1 MRPIAH
7 ARRQSSRAA
16 LSRHAVDAVVVG
28 NPVPLG
34 IPALFLADQLSRG
47 RTGERI
53 LSGKRGLI
61 AEYAGAEG
69 YAYAWGH
76 LIEQR
81 LGRSV
86 LWRVVPVALW
96 ERLSDVRAES
106 PLLIEE
112 LLTLMQPRIPPAL
125 EPHLPSG
132 VVARGCQGASRHSP
146 ATAAPEP
153 PEPSVS
159 HARSGSRRR
168 IRKPGAQSSCV
179 RVEARPSQ
187 LPYRAQQC
195 RPQER
200 DHNEHDGCDHE
211 RPLDA

>member
-7 ARRQSSRAA
+7 ASRPSSRAA
-16 LSRHAVDAVVVG
+16 SSRHAVDAVVVG

-47 RTGERI
+47 RTGEQI

-69 YAYAWGH
+69 YAYRWGH
-76 LIEQR
+76 LIEVG
-81 LGRSV
+81 LGRFV

-96 ERLSDVRAES
+96 ERLSDVRAGS

-112 LLTLMQPRIPPAL
+112 LLTLMQPGISPAL

-132 VVARGCQGASRHSP
+132 LVLRGFQGASRRSPHSLFTLLLTEP
-146 ATAAPEP
+146 RAASAVRDWLASPFLIDVLP
-153 PEPSVS
+153 PLLNNIERGV
-159 HARSGSRRR
+159 ADLVRR
-168 IRKPGAQSSCV
+168 V
-179 RVEARPSQ
+179 
-187 LPYRAQQC
+187 
-195 RPQER
+195 
-200 DHNEHDGCDHE
+200 
-211 RPLDA
+211 

>member
-7 ARRQSSRAA
+7 SRRQSSRAA
-16 LSRHAVDAVVVG
+16 SSRHAVDAVVVG

-47 RTGERI
+47 RTGEQI

-69 YAYAWGH
+69 YGYRWGH
-76 LIEQR
+76 LIEVR
-81 LGRSV
+81 LGRFV

-96 ERLSDVRAES
+96 ERLSDVRAGS

-112 LLTLMQPRIPPAL
+112 LLTLMQPGIPPAL

-132 VVARGCQGASRHSP
+132 VVLRGFQGASRRSP
-146 ATAAPEP
+146 HALFTLLSTEPRVITAVRDWLASPFLIDLL
-153 PEPSVS
+153 PSLLNDVERGV
-159 HARSGSRRR
+159 ANLVRS
-168 IRKPGAQSSCV
+168 V
-179 RVEARPSQ
+179 
-187 LPYRAQQC
+187 
-195 RPQER
+195 
-200 DHNEHDGCDHE
+200 
-211 RPLDA
+211 

>member
-1 MRPIAH
+1 MRSIAH
-7 ARRQSSRAA
+7 SRRQSSRAA
-16 LSRHAVDAVVVG
+16 SSRHAVDAVVVG

-47 RTGERI
+47 RTGEQI
-53 LSGKRGLI
+53 LNGKRGLI

-81 LGRSV
+81 LGRFV

-96 ERLSDVRAES
+96 ERLSNVRAGS

-112 LLTLMQPRIPPAL
+112 LLTLMQPGVSPAL

-132 VVARGCQGASRHSP
+132 LVLRGCQGASRRSPHALFTLLLTEPRP
-146 ATAAPEP
+146 ATA
-153 PEPSVS
+153 
-159 HARSGSRRR
+159 
-168 IRKPGAQSSCV
+168 V
-179 RVEARPSQ
+179 RDWLARPFLIDF
-187 LPYRAQQC
+187 LP
-195 RPQER
+195 PLLKDLER
-200 DHNEHDGCDHE
+200 RLEE
-211 RPLDA
+211 LLRISTR

>member
-7 ARRQSSRAA
+7 SRRQSSRAA
-16 LSRHAVDAVVVG
+16 SSRHAVDAVVVG

-146 ATAAPEP
+146 HALFTLLLTEPRAATA
-153 PEPSVS
+153 
-159 HARSGSRRR
+159 
-168 IRKPGAQSSCV
+168 V
-179 RVEARPSQ
+179 RDWLARPFLIDL
-187 LPYRAQQC
+187 LPSMLNDV
-195 RPQER
+195 ER
-200 DHNEHDGCDHE
+200 GVANLV
-211 RPLDA
+211 RSV